1 PDASNP
7 VETAPTLKREVGLFS
22 AIAVLIG
29 MTIGSG
35 IFTTPSIV
43 FRNAG
48 SAGVALLIWCLAGFK
63 ALIEVLCYAELA
75 TLLPAAGGS
84 YAYITAGSRSLGRY
98 GDIIPFMYAWSC
110 MIISEPMSAAYQGLT
125 FASYALSV
133 VYGDCVPAY
142 TTKLITALT
151 FIGNKVRVYVP
162 HLALGTALNCISVR
176 TSARVQ
182 DVLATFKCAA
192 LVSIIVSGAVSA
204 FRVNKLFDAPLF
216 SGVTTASNIV
226 RAIFAAAT
234 SYGGCSS
241 IASLTEEI
249 TNPSRNVP
257 LAFVT
262 GVLILTLIYVLTN
275 LAYFVVLDAST
286 VASSEAI
293 AVSFATVTWGQSA
306 ASCIPVIVSVS
317 AFGSLCAIFFI
328 SARVELA
335 AARQGHLPSVLSF
348 INVNTSVPMVSLIVR
363 GSFSLLYTFAGSLTF
378 IIDSIS
384 LVVSVNEIFTM
395 ISFFVLRS
403 SMKNV
408 PRPFC
413 VATVIPVLYLAT
425 LVTLIVGSLVNP
437 SSYFQYIVVFVG
449 YFTGGAYY
457 VVFVRLKTNFPG
469 GVMATAFVQKLSMCV
484 PC

>member
-1 PDASNP
+1 MAYC
-7 VETAPTLKREVGLFS
+7 TYLR
-22 AIAVLIG
+22 
-29 MTIGSG
+29 
-35 IFTTPSIV
+35 
-43 FRNAG
+43 
-48 SAGVALLIWCLAGFK
+48 AL
-63 ALIEVLCYAELA
+63 
-75 TLLPAAGGS
+75 
-84 YAYITAGSRSLGRY
+84 R
-98 GDIIPFMYAWSC
+98 
-110 MIISEPMSAAYQGLT
+110 
-125 FASYALSV
+125 
-133 VYGDCVPAY
+133 
-142 TTKLITALT
+142 
-151 FIGNKVRVYVP
+151 
-162 HLALGTALNCISVR
+162 ALGTALNCISVK

-204 FRVNKLFDAPLF
+204 FRVNKLLDAPLF

-241 IASLTEEI
+241 IASLTEET
-249 TNPSRNVP
+249 TNPSRNLP
-257 LAFVT
+257 LAYVT

-306 ASCIPVIVSVS
+306 ASCIPAIVSVS

-378 IIDSIS
+378 IIDSVS
-384 LVVSVNEIFTM
+384 FVVSVNEIFTM
-395 ISFFVLRS
+395 ICFFVLRFT
-403 SMKNV
+403 MKDV
-408 PRPFC
+408 PRPFR
-413 VATVIPVLYLAT
+413 VATVIPVLYLTT
-425 LVTLIVGSLVNP
+425 LVTLLVGSLVNP

-449 YFTGGAYY
+449 YLTGGAYY
-457 VVFVRLKTNFPG
+457 IVFVRLKTNFPG
-469 GVMATAFVQKLSMCV
+469 EVLCYAELSTLLPVAGGGYAYITAGSRPLGRYGDVLPFMYAWSSLIIVDPMSAAFQGLTFASYALSILYGDCIIAYTTKLITALTFIGK
-484 PC
+484 